1 MHEANRAL
9 PVGVLDSG
17 VGGVSVLREMARL
30 MPSEHFLYY
39 GDQANTPYGTRA
51 EGEIRVLAFAAVE
64 QLRARAIKALVV
76 ACNTITSAAIT
87 EIRAR
92 YDMPVVGMEPAL
104 KPASGLRVNGK
115 VLVLATPA
123 TLRQAKFLQ
132 LYEQYGQHALALPC
146 PGLMEFAERGE
157 FEGEGIDRFL
167 RALLHPVQDA
177 KVDAVVLGCT
187 HYVFLKKAIAAVLPG
202 AQLIDGNLGTA
213 RRLQF
218 LLSEADL
225 LSLSGEGE
233 VEFLTSGDPKTVL
246 PRMKELFEME

>member
-1 MHEANRAL
+1 MVRDL

-17 VGGVSVLREMARL
+17 VGGVGVLREMARL
-30 MPSEHFLYY
+30 LPGERFLYF
-39 GDQANTPYGTRA
+39 GDQKNAPYGTRA
-51 EGEIRVLAFAAVE
+51 ESEIQYLALAAVDE
-64 QLRARAIKALVV
+64 LRARGIKALVV
-76 ACNTITSAAIT
+76 ACNTITSAAVEALRSRLT
-87 EIRAR
+87 
-92 YDMPVVGMEPAL
+92 MPVVGMEPAL
-104 KPASGLRVNGK
+104 KPASELRAQGK

-167 RALLHPVQDA
+167 KALLRPVQDE

-213 RRLQF
+213 KRLQY
-218 LLSEADL
+218 LLGEAGL
-225 LSLSGEGE
+225 LRQSGAGGA
-233 VEFLTSGDPKTVL
+233 EFLTSGDPVTAL
-246 PRMKELFEME
+246 PLMKKFYAME